1 MRNLHVKI
9 LALLLTAIGLSL
21 CYYKVHWLGLPLHPT
36 ERADVWTVEA
46 RIDFR
51 PLHHQPVTVDFALPG
66 APRGYT
72 IVDENFAASDYGLTT
87 SSKMSQRYA
96 HWTVREIEGDQVLYY
111 RVHLATGSSLSEPQT
126 TRLNEDVALPD
137 YPDMIRP
144 AVKAILDQAKRK
156 SADTLSFSRE
166 VVMQFNG
173 SAPDANVSLLRQDTV
188 TADDRVRRIIYIL
201 AGGGVRARLAHVLM
215 LRDGVKHGDLTPWL
229 EVRIGSEWLAINPQ
243 TAETDLP
250 GDAVLWHT
258 GDTPILDIN
267 GGYNSKLSFSVSRH
281 SQVMEL
287 VAEQRAKQLGSRV
300 MEFSLF
306 TLPVQTQNIYRV
318 LLTIPLGALLV
329 VVLRNVV
336 GIKTFGTFM
345 PILIALAFRETKLLW
360 GVALFSVVVAIG
372 LIVRFYLESLKL
384 LLVPRLAAVL
394 TLVIL
399 IMTTISIFS
408 YKLSLEGGV
417 SVALFPMV
425 ILAMTIERTSLT
437 WEELG
442 AYEAFQQ
449 FMGSLMVAVLG
460 YLLMSSKVLAHLVF
474 VFPELLLV
482 VLAVILLLGRYT
494 GYRLT
499 ELWRFRTVLWE

>member
-1 MRNLHVKI
+1 M
-9 LALLLTAIGLSL
+9 LALLLIAIGVTL

-51 PLHHQPVTVDFALPG
+51 PHHHQPVTVDFALPG
-66 APRGYT
+66 APKGYT

-87 SSKMSQRYA
+87 STKASQRYA
-96 HWTVREIEGDQVLYY
+96 HWTVRELEGDQVLYY
-111 RVHLATGSSLSEPQT
+111 RVHLAKGRSLTEGQT
-126 TRLNEDVALPD
+126 SRLNEAIVPPD
-137 YPDMIRP
+137 YPDMILP
-144 AVKAILDQAKRK
+144 AVRALLDQARRR

-166 VVMQFNG
+166 IVLQFNNNT
-173 SAPDANVSLLRQDTV
+173 PDANVSLLRQDAV
-188 TADDRVRRIIYIL
+188 TADDRVKRIIYIL
-201 AGGGVRARLAHVLM
+201 AGGGVRARLAYVLM
-215 LRDGVKHGDLTPWL
+215 LRDGVKHGELTPWL
-229 EVRIGSEWLAINPQ
+229 EVHVGSEWIAINPQ
-243 TAETDLP
+243 TAETEYP
-250 GDAVLWHT
+250 GDAILWHT
-258 GDTPILDIN
+258 GDAPILDVH
-267 GGYNSKLSFSVSRH
+267 GGYGAKLSFSVSRH
-281 SQVMEL
+281 SQDMAL

-300 MEFSLF
+300 MDFSLF
-306 TLPVQTQNIYRV
+306 SLPVQTQNIYRV
-318 LLTIPLGALLV
+318 LLMIPLGALLV

-360 GVALFSVVVAIG
+360 GVALFSVVVSIG

-394 TLVIL
+394 TLVIM
-399 IMTTISIFS
+399 IMATISIFS
-408 YKLSLEGGV
+408 NKLGLDGGV

-442 AYEAFQQ
+442 PYEAFQQ

-460 YLLMSSKVLAHLVF
+460 YLLMSSKVLAHLAF

-482 VLAVILLLGRYT
+482 ILAVILLLGRYT

-499 ELWRFRTVLWE
+499 ELWRFRAVLWE